1 MKSVIEKKL
10 IFFSFI
16 GFITKEKMYPSSYET
31 TDKGTSV
38 DTSTVV
44 SLEVY
49 KVFTLDVRLPEE
61 QREPK
66 DFGLERSRQ
75 IMIQFLYRKKD
86 CISNEKF
93 LLFIHQEC
101 KCI

>member
-1 MKSVIEKKL
+1 MEEKL
-10 IFFSFI
+10 IFYSFI
-16 GFITKEKMYPSSYET
+16 GFITKEKIYPSSYET
-31 TDKGTSV
+31 TDEGTLK
-38 DTSTVV
+38 DTSAVV
-44 SLEVY
+44 SLDVY
-49 KVFTLDVRLPEE
+49 KVFTLDVRSPEE

-86 CISNEKF
+86 CVSSEKF

>member
-1 MKSVIEKKL
+1 VISVL
-10 IFFSFI
+10 FI
-16 GFITKEKMYPSSYET
+16 GFITKEKVCPSPNEK
-31 TDKGTSV
+31 TDKGTSNAF
-38 DTSTVV
+38 
-44 SLEVY
+44 SLDVY

-75 IMIQFLYRKKD
+75 IMIQFLYRKKEH
-86 CISNEKF
+86 IATEKF

-101 KCI
+101 KCIQYYCFFLTLHL